1 MNADAPPA
9 ARLIGLSKHYPVR
22 LGLGRKAVLREL
34 DLTIPN
40 GATLGL
46 VGPNG
51 SGKSTL
57 QRILA
62 GVERASGGTVEVLGG
77 ALADPS
83 VRARIGFV
91 PEDSPFPGELD
102 ARAVLDLLGSLQGL
116 RRSETRTRGAE
127 LLARVGLAEHA
138 RCPLRRFSR
147 GMLRRFALAQ
157 AWLHRPDLILLDEPT
172 AGLDAQGFDVLDEL
186 LAEARGRGAAVVFTS
201 HLVSDLHEHCDEIVV
216 LLDGAVAARGAPG
229 ELFRREGCWR
239 LELEGLD
246 EARLPELESWV
257 TTHGGTVR
265 SSSPAGRTL
274 FELYHGKRSG

>member
-22 LGLGRKAVLREL
+22 LGLGRKTVLREL

-62 GVERASGGTVEVLGG
+62 GVERASSGTVEVLGG

-102 ARAVLDLLGSLQGL
+102 ARAVLDLLGSLQGI
-116 RRSETRTRGAE
+116 RRRETRTRGAE
-127 LLARVGLAEHA
+127 LLERVGLADHA
-138 RCPLRRFSR
+138 RSPLRRFSR

-216 LLDGAVAARGAPG
+216 LLDGAVAARGAPW

-246 EARLPELESWV
+246 EARLPELEAWV
-257 TTHGGTVR
+257 TAHGGTVR

-274 FELYHGKRSG
+274 FELYHGKP